1 MKNQGYVPCN
11 KQIHI
16 KLSEQDL
23 ERIRNRMEQIGVQNM
38 SAYIRKMAIDGY
50 YIRTDFTELLELI
63 RLMRIDSN
71 NINQIAKVA
80 NTCGTVDKKTI
91 FEMKADYERVLKMVE
106 KCFEKFLEIM

>member
-1 MKNQGYVPCN
+1 M
-11 KQIHI
+11 
-16 KLSEQDL
+16 SEEDL
-23 ERIRNRMEQIGVQNM
+23 ERIHERMEQIGVRNM

-80 NTCGTVDKKTI
+80 NSCGTVDDKTI
-91 FEMKADYERVLKMVE
+91 SEMKAYHEQVLKKAE
-106 KCFEKFLEIM
+106 KCFHEFLEIM